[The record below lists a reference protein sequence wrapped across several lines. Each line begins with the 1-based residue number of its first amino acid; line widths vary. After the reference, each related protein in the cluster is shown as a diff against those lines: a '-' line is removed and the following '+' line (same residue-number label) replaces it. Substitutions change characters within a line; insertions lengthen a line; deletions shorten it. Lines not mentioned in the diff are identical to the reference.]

1 MNAHALAQY
10 QLRLQDE
17 YDNMK
22 KKYPIGGVFSQNFS
36 PLLGPIMVDR
46 YAERTPRI
54 FGHYVLSG
62 LGIELPA
69 SVLGPQVGGRRRK
82 SRRANRSRKSRRR

>member
-22 KKYPIGGVFSQNFS
+22 KRYSIGSVIEQGLW
-36 PLLGPIMVDR
+36 PLKGPIMITE
-46 YAERTPRI
+46 YLERPARLR
-54 FGHYVLSG
+54 GHFIRSG
-62 LGIELPA
+62 RLVVIPA
-69 SVLGPQVGGRRRK
+69 AMFDQLVGGRRRK